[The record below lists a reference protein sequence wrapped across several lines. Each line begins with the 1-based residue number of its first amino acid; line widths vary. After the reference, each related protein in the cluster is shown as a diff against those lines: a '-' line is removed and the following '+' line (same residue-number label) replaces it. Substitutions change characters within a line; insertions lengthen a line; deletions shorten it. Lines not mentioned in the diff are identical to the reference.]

1 MDRRRLLFIVNP
13 HSGRAM
19 IKYRAL
25 DAIETFSAAG
35 YLVTVCPT
43 TRAGEAAELVAKMAA
58 DYDRIVVSGG
68 DGTVNEA
75 VNGLMSLPRKVPL
88 GIMPAGTTNDYAYTL
103 GIPTLLADAAKTAV
117 SENLFDIDLGLFNSR
132 YFTYI
137 AAFGLFTEVTYE
149 TPQDLKNVLG
159 YVAYALEG
167 AKKILDINTYKIK
180 VEHDGETLEDEFII
194 GLVSNT
200 VSVAGLRTAMTGA
213 LLDDGLL
220 EITLVRSPK
229 TLSDIQ
235 AIINILLDL
244 ENMSTIESDFLTHF
258 STKRAVFTSEE
269 EIKWT
274 VDGESGGALRRAEIA
289 AAPLAATVV
298 TGEKFIK

>member
-1 MDRRRLLFIVNP
+1 MNRRRLLFIVNP

-25 DAIETFSAAG
+25 DAIETFTAAG

-43 TRAGEAAELVAKMAA
+43 TRAGEATQLVAELGG
-58 DYDRIVVSGG
+58 DCERIVVSGG

-75 VNGLMSLPRKVPL
+75 VNGLMRLPRKVPL

-117 SENLFDIDLGLFNSR
+117 SDNIFDVDLGIFNSR

-167 AKKILDINTYKIK
+167 AKKILDINTFKVK
-180 VEHDGETLEDEFII
+180 VEHDGETLEDDFIV

-213 LLDDGLL
+213 QLDDGLL
-220 EITLVRSPK
+220 EVTLVRSPK

-244 ENMSTIESDFLTHF
+244 ENVSTIESDFLTHF
-258 STKRAVFTSEE
+258 STKHAVFTSEQD
-269 EIKWT
+269 IKWT
-274 VDGESGGALRRAEIA
+274 VDGESGGAHGRVEITNAPA
-289 AAPLAATVV
+289 AARVV
-298 TGEKFIK
+298 IAEKFNE

>member
-1 MDRRRLLFIVNP
+1 MNRHKLLFIVNP

-25 DAIETFSAAG
+25 DAIEAFSAAG

-43 TRAGEAAELVAKMAA
+43 TRAGEAEELVAAMGG

-75 VNGLMSLPRKVPL
+75 VNGLMKLPRKVPL

-103 GIPTLLADAAKTAV
+103 GIPTLLAEAAKTAV
-117 SENLFDIDLGLFNSR
+117 SDKLFDIDLGLFNSR

-167 AKKILDINTYKIK
+167 AKKILDINTFKIK
-180 VEHDGETLEDEFII
+180 IEHDGETFEDEFII

-213 LLDDGLL
+213 QLDDGLL
-220 EITLVRSPK
+220 EVTLVRSPK

-269 EIKWT
+269 TIKWT
-274 VDGESGGALRRAEIA
+274 VDGESGGALRHVEIA
-289 AAPLAATVV
+289 NAHLAASVV